1 MILYRNHTGVHRRC
15 SHCNDCTAHGL
26 GPLQD
31 AFAELMDGAAPSTCF
46 SLLTGGWLVV
56 GLDTLS
62 DDQVSKTSSRHRSW
76 ASFSLLSLH
85 SHSQE
90 CLGQLAPF
98 VPTSVYLP
106 PFLLQPNAGGGRVS
120 PRELAWLQGVLCANA
135 GTLALGVK
143 AIDAPPC
150 IFH

>member
-1 MILYRNHTGVHRRC
+1 
-15 SHCNDCTAHGL
+15 
-26 GPLQD
+26 
-31 AFAELMDGAAPSTCF
+31 MDGAAPSTCF

-62 DDQVSKTSSRHRSW
+62 DDDQVSKTPSRPRSW

-98 VPTSVYLP
+98 GPTSVYLP
-106 PFLLQPNAGGGRVS
+106 PFLHQPSAGGGRVS
-120 PRELAWLQGVLCANA
+120 PRELAWLQGVLRANA
-135 GTLALGVK
+135 GTLVLCVK
-143 AIDAPPC
+143 VMTHRPICFISDSV
-150 IFH
+150 